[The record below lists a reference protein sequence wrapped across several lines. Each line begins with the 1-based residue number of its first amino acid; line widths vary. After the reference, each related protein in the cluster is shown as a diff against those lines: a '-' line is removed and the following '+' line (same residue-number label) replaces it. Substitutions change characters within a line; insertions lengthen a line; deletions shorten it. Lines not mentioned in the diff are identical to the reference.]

1 MNSYNIE
8 KGDDLDISGQ
18 KLKGYIQYVVPFTS
32 LTNLYIIDEGLA
44 TIENLSGCFSSEF
57 GPTSS
62 VQSVKSINLVRFN
75 TVNCKD
81 TSSMF
86 AHLQNLE
93 SVSNFNTSNVTNMSD
108 MFAECVNLSEIPNF
122 DTSNVVDFNRFGV
135 WCNNITHVPNF
146 NTINAVNMCQIFD
159 GMNLVEIPNLYT
171 NKVTE
176 IHYAFGNCK
185 MSYLPQ
191 FNFSNVVNM
200 GYMCGGCINLV
211 DVPQYDT
218 SSCNYMVGAFR
229 LCNNLS
235 NSSIQNIINMCL
247 LSNISN
253 SNMMNL
259 NPNNSY
265 SPLKNTPFDSS
276 YYSNRLSELTAAG
289 WTY

>member
-57 GPTSS
+57 GLTSN

-86 AHLQNLE
+86 ANLQNLE
-93 SVSNFNTSNVTNMSD
+93 SISNFNTSNVTNMAD

-171 NKVTE
+171 NKVTG
-176 IHYAFGNCK
+176 IH
-185 MSYLPQ
+185 
-191 FNFSNVVNM
+191 
-200 GYMCGGCINLV
+200 
-211 DVPQYDT
+211 
-218 SSCNYMVGAFR
+218 
-229 LCNNLS
+229 
-235 NSSIQNIINMCL
+235 
-247 LSNISN
+247 
-253 SNMMNL
+253 
-259 NPNNSY
+259 
-265 SPLKNTPFDSS
+265 
-276 YYSNRLSELTAAG
+276 
-289 WTY
+289 